1 MNIEGINLP
10 STIVPF
16 TTEDNYATHD
26 EQYGKGGYRTVSTV
40 SEMNTIP
47 SQRRKEGMLVRVAA
61 EQSYYIL
68 KNGNFV
74 KEEFGGS
81 GGTGDTTL
89 NYIGI
94 DYMRIL
100 EIYNNT
106 PDDSSAIINLI
117 GQENLNRMFSEDG
130 CLIKFIN
137 FLQEGTTIYTKCYMR
152 QLAGEMPTIVIPV
165 EFINLAIVIANIESS
180 YAIEITP
187 FLEYDSTLNN
197 SSNNAPKTSTV
208 YNELQNKAG
217 VYRTSLKL
225 GEIENRYVNGDRVV
239 TTAQLNELQN
249 IRNAW
254 INNKVVIINDETGQ
268 EFYHGI
274 VQYATYDDSSSIS
287 VSVMD
292 SFGNLRCFTFDGSV
306 SNPEWDIHGVEV
318 GNSNVGNTN
327 IKYLTT
333 LDLFNRDRNRTLNLN
348 ANDVAI
354 LNSLFKQ
361 GYKNTQLY
369 YIGSPTG
376 DNGIFPVNV
385 SCMYFENND
394 HIVGEAKEQ
403 IFMSIL
409 DDTGIPVYEFINIYS
424 DSASTAYSKA
434 NVSNSCFSS
443 ARYLNGISNGY
454 EKFNDGLMICWG
466 EIVHTE
472 TILISVALPTSFI
485 DNSYKVVVTPFAP
498 PEIGELVGINVTAKT
513 NSRFTVAATSLD
525 STGLHDYA
533 GKSNWIAIGRWK

>member
-16 TTEDNYATHD
+16 TTEDKYATHD

-40 SEMNTIP
+40 SEMNAIP

-89 NYIGI
+89 NYIEI

-106 PDDSSAIINLI
+106 PYDSSAIINLI
-117 GQENLNRMFSEDG
+117 GQENLNRIFSEDG
-130 CLIKFIN
+130 CPIKLTN
-137 FLQEGTTIYTKCYMR
+137 FLQEGSTIYTKCYMR
-152 QLAGEMPTIVIPV
+152 QLAGEMPMVVIPV
-165 EFINLAIVIANIESS
+165 EFINLAIVIANIESL
-180 YAIEITP
+180 YTIDITY

-217 VYRTSLKL
+217 VYRTTLKL
-225 GEIENRYVNGDRVV
+225 GEIENRYISGDRVV

-274 VQYATYDDSSSIS
+274 VQYATYDDSSSVS

-292 SFGNLRCFTFDGSV
+292 SFGNLKSFTFDGYAL
-306 SNPEWDIHGVEV
+306 NPEWDIHRVKVEN
-318 GNSNVGNTN
+318 GNTGNTN

-333 LDLFNRDRNRTLNLN
+333 PGLFNEDRNGTLNLN
-348 ANDVAI
+348 ANDVSI
-354 LNSLFKQ
+354 LHSLFKQ

-369 YIGSPTG
+369 YIGSPTEN
-376 DNGIFPVNV
+376 NGIFPVNV
-385 SCMYFENND
+385 SCGYFDDND
-394 HIVGEAKEQ
+394 HIIGSAKEQ
-403 IFMSIL
+403 IYMSIL
-409 DDTGIPVYEFINIYS
+409 NDIGVPIGEYIDIYL
-424 DSASTAYSKA
+424 DSASTAYYNAKVA
-434 NVSNSCFSS
+434 YGCFSF
-443 ARYLNGISNGY
+443 ARYLNGNSNGY

-472 TILISVALPTSFI
+472 NVFISVALPISFI
-485 DNSYKVVVTPFAP
+485 DNSYKVVATPFAP
-498 PEIGELVGINVTAKT
+498 SKAGELVGISISVKA
-513 NSRFTVAATSLD
+513 NSRFTVVTTSLD
-525 STGLHDYA
+525 STGLHNYA